1 MVRCAEKSPPSH
13 GTDCGRGGVS
23 VHCRPITAAAGE
35 NRAPPRIAAKR
46 PTLYPPP
53 PNPLRSV
60 ITLYP
65 LRSPA
70 TAPACCARTH
80 STTRTVPAAHLPALT
95 ALCNECT
102 LQSLQTAITLHPYT
116 HPARAYRSHLIPPPP
131 FRLLPTRALAAPS
144 SPYPP
149 GKPRNHPHPA
159 RSLVEVIALCNECTM
174 QSLHSAITHPAP
186 PAPRQLSNF
195 PTSRKA
201 DKLASWQTP
210 PPSPAPPTR
219 AGCPSFLSSPAG
231 KPTPP
236 TPAPCAR
243 PRRSCCSTCERTT
256 SSRTPPPHL
265 SRLNVPPTAPCIP
278 AALAPT
284 APPEPCR

>member
-201 DKLASWQTP
+201 DKLASWQVGKHRHLPLHHQPVPAAPLFSLP
-210 PPSPAPPTR
+210 PPVNQPLLPLHPALAR
-219 AGCPSFLSSPAG
+219 AA
-231 KPTPP
+231 
-236 TPAPCAR
+236 
-243 PRRSCCSTCERTT
+243 
-256 SSRTPPPHL
+256 
-265 SRLNVPPTAPCIP
+265 P
-278 AALAPT
+278 AALPAS
-284 APPEPCR
+284 APPAAEHHHPTYRG